1 MKRVG
6 RGTLGSG
13 HRQPKRGQSL
23 VEFALFI
30 TILLTLLAALLDL
43 GTLLNNHLAVTYA
56 ARQGALSA
64 AAAGHDPIADCDALA
79 AIAVGLAG
87 RTDMTVTRIVIY
99 EVGNDGLPVGGAGST
114 AYADVYAGNPGCT
127 NSASPPTPSP
137 ANWLPA
143 TRNTTFY
150 QANTLG
156 IEIDYTYT
164 WQSAAIATGS
174 IHISDHVVIP
184 LSPN

>member
-1 MKRVG
+1 MGRADVGQRKRPP
-6 RGTLGSG
+6 R
-13 HRQPKRGQSL
+13 RGQSL

-43 GTLLNNHLAVTYA
+43 GTLLTNHLAVTYA

-87 RTDMTVTRIVIY
+87 RTNLAVTRILIY

-114 AYADVYAGNPGCT
+114 ANADVYAGNPGCP
-127 NSASPPTPSP
+127 NPASPPTPSP
-137 ANWLPA
+137 GNWLPA
-143 TRNTTFY
+143 SRNTTFY

-184 LSPN
+184 LNPN